1 MRFGLLAV
9 FVGTALEG
17 DGSMILAGVL
27 AHLGFFGLPA
37 AMAVGGGGAVIT
49 DLVCYG
55 IGRNRADAIRR
66 TRLYRR
72 AGAAVERLAQR
83 VGPWEVPLSRFVYG
97 TRVGSMFFWGMQGLS
112 FGRFVV
118 LDVIGCAAWA
128 VALGTLG
135 FVSSAS
141 ATALLG
147 RVKRVER
154 WVLLAI
160 VLTALTVIVVRMLV
174 RRRLRRSVKGE
185 RSDRQDA

>member
-9 FVGTALEG
+9 FLGTALEG

-37 AMAVGGGGAVIT
+37 AMAVGGVGAVVT

-55 IGRNRADAIRR
+55 VGRHRADAIRG

-72 AGAAVERLAQR
+72 AGVAVERLVR
-83 VGPWEVPLSRFVYG
+83 RLGPWEVPLSRFVYG
-97 TRVGSMFFWGMQGLS
+97 TRVGSMFFWGMQRLP

-128 VALGTLG
+128 LALGTLG

-141 ATALLG
+141 AAVLLG
-147 RVKRVER
+147 RVTRVER
-154 WVLLAI
+154 WVLLAV
-160 VLTALTVIVVRMLV
+160 VLTAVTVILV
-174 RRRLRRSVKGE
+174 RTLPWRRMRRSVE
-185 RSDRQDA
+185 DEETDRKED